1 MNRKFKRSDI
11 LDQAGLERDIKETY
25 QRLLT
30 NKRNKK
36 ARSEEQILEDTELG
50 LVLEYYLMQEDPK
63 FKKATQLNAKDYY
76 HDLID
81 TKSGEIHEC
90 KVTRSESG
98 WDSYYVSKSI
108 KRITEA
114 SWNKSKWMHLA
125 TYDKSSGVY
134 TYQGIKQIR

>member
-1 MNRKFKRSDI
+1 MKKYFTKADI
-11 LDQAGLERDIKETY
+11 VNQEALELDIKETY

-63 FKKATQLNAKDYY
+63 FRKANQLNPEDYY

-81 TKSGEIHEC
+81 VISGDIHEC

-125 TYDKSSGVY
+125 IYDKSSCVY
-134 TYQGIKQIR
+134 TYKGIKQIR